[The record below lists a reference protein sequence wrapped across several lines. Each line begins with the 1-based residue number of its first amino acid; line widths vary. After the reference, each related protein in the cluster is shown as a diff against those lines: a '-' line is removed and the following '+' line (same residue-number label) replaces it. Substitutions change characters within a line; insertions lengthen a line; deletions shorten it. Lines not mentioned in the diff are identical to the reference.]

1 MIVSLWSPI
10 YNRDE
15 WSESGDR
22 YAGDTTGLLIWAV
35 SLAGILGGGAVL
47 VCSRSALAS

>member
-1 MIVSLWSPI
+1 MRKLTCKKNYKTCNNWVENA
-10 YNRDE
+10 Y
-15 WSESGDR
+15 
-22 YAGDTTGLLIWAV
+22 TTGLLIWAV